1 MRYHGICLGS
11 EENHEGPVG
20 IANIPAKILKERLGR
35 YRSTSPLS
43 LRVSEESIWT
53 KEERFDKD
61 VNKIVQ

>member
-11 EENHEGPVG
+11 GENHEGPLR
-20 IANIPAKILKERLGR
+20 IANVPAKILKECLGR
-35 YRSTSPLS
+35 YRSTNLLS
-43 LRVSEESIWT
+43 LRAFESIWT